1 MHESMV
7 GGAVLTNWLAILG
20 VVSLMYWGFRI
31 VTALMARS
39 KAAPDVTAIVVVP
52 PAAVAGL
59 SVAVAEASLND
70 DIAVIAAAVY
80 AMVGAHR
87 IVHLE
92 AERQSGVWAIE
103 GRWMQQT
110 SHHTRN

>member
-7 GGAVLTNWLAILG
+7 GGAALTNWLAILG
-20 VVSLMYWGFRI
+20 VLSLMYWGFRI
-31 VTALMARS
+31 VTALMART
-39 KAAPDVTAIVVVP
+39 KPVPGAPAVVAA

-59 SVAVAEASLND
+59 SVAAAEASLND

-87 IVHLE
+87 IVHLQ

>member
-7 GGAVLTNWLAILG
+7 GGAALTNWLAILG
-20 VVSLMYWGFRI
+20 VLSLMYWGWRT
-31 VTALMARS
+31 VTALMART
-39 KAAPDVTAIVVVP
+39 KAAPGAAAVAVAP
-52 PAAVAGL
+52 PPAVAGL

-92 AERQSGVWAIE
+92 AERQRGVWAIE

>member
-1 MHESMV
+1 V
-7 GGAVLTNWLAILG
+7 PD
-20 VVSLMYWGFRI
+20 
-31 VTALMARS
+31 
-39 KAAPDVTAIVVVP
+39 AAAVVVP
-52 PAAVAGL
+52 QPAAVAGL
-59 SVAVAEASLND
+59 SVALTEASLND

-92 AERQSGVWAIE
+92 AVRQSGVWAIE

>member
-7 GGAVLTNWLAILG
+7 GGAALTNWLAILG
-20 VVSLMYWGFRI
+20 VLSLMYWGFRI
-31 VTALMARS
+31 VAALMART
-39 KAAPDVTAIVVVP
+39 KAVPGTAAVIAP

>member
-7 GGAVLTNWLAILG
+7 GGAALTNWLAILG
-20 VVSLMYWGFRI
+20 VVSLMYWGFRV
-31 VTALMARS
+31 VTALMARA
-39 KAAPDVTAIVVVP
+39 KAAPDAAAVVAP
-52 PAAVAGL
+52 PPAVAGL

>member
-1 MHESMV
+1 MHESIV
-7 GGAVLTNWLAILG
+7 GGAALTNWLAILG
-20 VVSLMYWGFRI
+20 VVSLMYWGWRI
-31 VTALMARS
+31 VAALMART
-39 KAAPDVTAIVVVP
+39 KAVPGTAAVVAPPV
-52 PAAVAGL
+52 AVAGL
-59 SVAVAEASLND
+59 SVAIAEASLND

-80 AMVGAHR
+80 AMAGAHR

-92 AERQSGVWAIE
+92 SVRQSGVWAIE